1 MNQNATS
8 RKATLRRC
16 ASVNLEAVSA
26 RASGQSWEMSH
37 SSRIYARRGYPH
49 WGSGVWLSLGLLR
62 QKRPEASTDFSRD
75 GTSGIGNGTRAVS
88 CML

>member
-26 RASGQSWEMSH
+26 RASGQSWEMSLAAG
-37 SSRIYARRGYPH
+37 STRVEGILTGAAVCGCLWGCCVRKDPRQALSFLVMARV
-49 WGSGVWLSLGLLR
+49 GSAT
-62 QKRPEASTDFSRD
+62 E
-75 GTSGIGNGTRAVS
+75 RAQ
-88 CML
+88 